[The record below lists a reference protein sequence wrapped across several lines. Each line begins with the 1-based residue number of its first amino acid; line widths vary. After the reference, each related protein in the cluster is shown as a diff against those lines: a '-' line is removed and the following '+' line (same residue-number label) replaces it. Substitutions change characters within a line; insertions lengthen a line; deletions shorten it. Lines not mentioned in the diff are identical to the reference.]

1 MAKILLVE
9 DEPDNR
15 DLIGMTLEMDGHEMC
30 YAGTGEEGLEQARH
44 ARPHLILMD
53 LSLPGGMNGLE
64 TTRQLRMDAAFN
76 EVPIIAL
83 TAHAMRGD
91 REHALSAGCDE
102 YISKPIVDL
111 QDFSATI
118 SSLITRGRPNRD

>member
-15 DLIGMTLEMDGHEMC
+15 DLIGMALEMDGHEMF
-30 YAGTGEEGLEQARH
+30 YAATGEEGLEQAR
-44 ARPHLILMD
+44 ALRPTLILMD
-53 LSLPGGMNGLE
+53 WSLPGGMDGLE
-64 TTRQLRMDAAFN
+64 TTRRLRMDSSFS
-76 EVPIIAL
+76 EVMIVAL

-91 REHALSAGCDE
+91 RERALQSGCDE
-102 YISKPIVDL
+102 YISKPIIDL

-118 SSLITRGRPNRD
+118 SSFVTRGRPNRD

>member
-30 YAGTGEEGLEQARH
+30 YAGTGEEGLEQAR
-44 ARPHLILMD
+44 ARQPQLILMD

-64 TTRQLRMDAAFN
+64 TTRRLRMDAAFN

-91 REHALSAGCDE
+91 RERALSAGCDE
-102 YISKPIVDL
+102 YISKPIIDL
-111 QDFSATI
+111 RGFSETVSRFVA
-118 SSLITRGRPNRD
+118 GKRPDRD

>member
-15 DLIGMTLEMDGHEMC
+15 DLIGMTLELDGHEMC
-30 YAGTGEEGLEQARH
+30 YAGTGEEGLEQAR
-44 ARPHLILMD
+44 ARRPHLILMD
-53 LSLPGGMNGLE
+53 LSLPGGLNGLE
-64 TTRQLRMDAAFN
+64 ITRRLRLDSVFN

-91 REHALSAGCDE
+91 RDRALAAGCDE
-102 YISKPIVDL
+102 YISKPIIDL
-111 QDFSATI
+111 SDFSKTI
-118 SSLITRGRPNRD
+118 ARFVAEGRKA

>member
-15 DLIGMTLEMDGHEMC
+15 DLIGMALEMDGHEMFH
-30 YAGTGEEGLEQARH
+30 AGTGEEGLERAH
-44 ARPHLILMD
+44 ESRPNLILMD
-53 LSLPGGMNGLE
+53 LSLPGGMDGLE
-64 TTRQLRMDAAFN
+64 TTRRLRMDSSFS

-91 REHALSAGCDE
+91 RERALESGCDE
-102 YISKPIVDL
+102 YISKPIRDL
-111 QDFSATI
+111 RDFSETI
-118 SSLITRGRPNRD
+118 SRFVAEGRKI